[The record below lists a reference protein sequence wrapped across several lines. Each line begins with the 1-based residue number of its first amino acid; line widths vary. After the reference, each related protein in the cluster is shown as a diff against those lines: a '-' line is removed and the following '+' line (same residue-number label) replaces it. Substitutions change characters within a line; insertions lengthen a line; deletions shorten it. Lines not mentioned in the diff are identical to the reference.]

1 MKPTK
6 GNRAFGYIRVSSR
19 EQILGHSL
27 EAQETG
33 IRRWCE
39 QNGYDSVRIF
49 AEEGRS
55 AHVDEIQKRPVLKP
69 MLDAAGQN
77 ETDIVVVHTL
87 DRWARKLSV
96 QSEAFGVLGKVGVG
110 FASVMENIDMT
121 TPSGR
126 LMLNTMGSINEFF
139 SDQLGLHVRKAL
151 SVRAESGF
159 QIGPVPF
166 GYLALEPGG
175 VAQVVE
181 CEAEAILQVYQRRQ
195 DGEST
200 GSLANWLNDLGF
212 KTRKGGIFTSHAVK
226 DMLNCRF
233 YVGKVCYNGEEY
245 AGQHQ
250 PIINEE
256 LYHQVQ
262 ARRQRRTIVRT
273 VQGPKGLLQGIICCG
288 NCGKGI
294 QSDRHRFGGPMYR
307 ERHSRECD
315 TNGRSIMAKTVDQ
328 QIEDILTA
336 MELMP
341 EWRSRMSQ
349 LAVEDSKGPDPREL
363 QDKRRRLSVAF
374 ANGGFT
380 YPQYYARLAE
390 IDASLRLTESVGL
403 PTLEEAAQLFEDIP
417 QLWREATPEERRKL
431 ISPLI
436 ERVYVDM
443 DCSMIGAI
451 VPASAFRRLLE
462 GAMARAESPAATLL
476 SEDESERLK
485 VWSWWRRGRAELP
498 VQLKANA
505 VRLWCFF
512 TSHARCE
519 RIRIAYNPNMVDT
532 RGRLSRISAR
542 PLLKAR
548 RSSDY
553 DRLRNDPGSRRVARH
568 EATLGNQSGEA
579 RPPGGKEGRQ
589 TLADQQG
596 VGRALYSGTWPAG
609 PTPSPPQGSTRHGAR
624 RHRRS
629 CYDS

>member
-33 IRRWCE
+33 IRRWRE

-55 AHVDEIQKRPVLKP
+55 AHVDEIQKRPVFKP

-226 DMLNCRF
+226 DMLDSLVKSLCRS
-233 YVGKVCYNGEEY
+233 N
-245 AGQHQ
+245 
-250 PIINEE
+250 
-256 LYHQVQ
+256 
-262 ARRQRRTIVRT
+262 
-273 VQGPKGLLQGIICCG
+273 
-288 NCGKGI
+288 
-294 QSDRHRFGGPMYR
+294 
-307 ERHSRECD
+307 
-315 TNGRSIMAKTVDQ
+315 
-328 QIEDILTA
+328 
-336 MELMP
+336 
-341 EWRSRMSQ
+341 
-349 LAVEDSKGPDPREL
+349 
-363 QDKRRRLSVAF
+363 
-374 ANGGFT
+374 
-380 YPQYYARLAE
+380 
-390 IDASLRLTESVGL
+390 
-403 PTLEEAAQLFEDIP
+403 
-417 QLWREATPEERRKL
+417 
-431 ISPLI
+431 
-436 ERVYVDM
+436 
-443 DCSMIGAI
+443 
-451 VPASAFRRLLE
+451 
-462 GAMARAESPAATLL
+462 
-476 SEDESERLK
+476 
-485 VWSWWRRGRAELP
+485 
-498 VQLKANA
+498 
-505 VRLWCFF
+505 
-512 TSHARCE
+512 
-519 RIRIAYNPNMVDT
+519 
-532 RGRLSRISAR
+532 
-542 PLLKAR
+542 
-548 RSSDY
+548 
-553 DRLRNDPGSRRVARH
+553 
-568 EATLGNQSGEA
+568 
-579 RPPGGKEGRQ
+579 
-589 TLADQQG
+589 
-596 VGRALYSGTWPAG
+596 
-609 PTPSPPQGSTRHGAR
+609 
-624 RHRRS
+624 
-629 CYDS
+629 

>member
-55 AHVDEIQKRPVLKP
+55 AHVDEIQKRPVFKP

-126 LMLNTMGSINEFF
+126 LMLNTMGSVNEFF

-476 SEDESERLK
+476 SEDEAERLK
-485 VWSWWRRGRAELP
+485 VWSWWRRGRNELHQP
-498 VQLKANA
+498 VKLVAALLGWKPIA
-505 VRLWCFF
+505 
-512 TSHARCE
+512 
-519 RIRIAYNPNMVDT
+519 IRYE
-532 RGRLSRISAR
+532 L
-542 PLLKAR
+542 
-548 RSSDY
+548 
-553 DRLRNDPGSRRVARH
+553 H
-568 EATLGNQSGEA
+568 
-579 RPPGGKEGRQ
+579 
-589 TLADQQG
+589 
-596 VGRALYSGTWPAG
+596 
-609 PTPSPPQGSTRHGAR
+609 
-624 RHRRS
+624 
-629 CYDS
+629 